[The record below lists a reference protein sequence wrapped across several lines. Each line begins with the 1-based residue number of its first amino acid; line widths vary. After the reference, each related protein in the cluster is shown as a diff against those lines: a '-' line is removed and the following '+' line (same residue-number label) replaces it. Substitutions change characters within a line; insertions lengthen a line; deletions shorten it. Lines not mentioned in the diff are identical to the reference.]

1 MVKHKLQKHNY
12 ELSTYRNTK
21 RNYKFCSE
29 FVGNKAKR
37 RILKRVGASR
47 KQSTPNF
54 AKNEHFLSPDTHA
67 YVCVSGGKKCSF
79 FAKFVVLCFL
89 KTPVLR
95 FSLLPYYRQ
104 INLFLCQYC
113 HHVWNFILIS
123 LYYAGYW
130 KQILYSFPKE
140 TLLL

>member
-89 KTPVLR
+89 KTPA
-95 FSLLPYYRQ
+95 F
-104 INLFLCQYC
+104 C
-113 HHVWNFILIS
+113 LITDK
-123 LYYAGYW
+123 LTCFYAN
-130 KQILYSFPKE
+130 IAIMFE
-140 TLLL
+140 TSY

>member
-37 RILKRVGASR
+37 RILKRVGVSR

-54 AKNEHFLSPDTHA
+54 AKNEHFLSTDTHTFLLLPFYQRIISA
-67 YVCVSGGKKCSF
+67 DSLTDPSSEILIITNLRHTANRIWTCKKPEF
-79 FAKFVVLCFL
+79 
-89 KTPVLR
+89 R
-95 FSLLPYYRQ
+95 FSSIKLHSSDNHNSTVRNPM
-104 INLFLCQYC
+104 LC
-113 HHVWNFILIS
+113 
-123 LYYAGYW
+123 
-130 KQILYSFPKE
+130 
-140 TLLL
+140 